1 MKIQKKLYMM
11 VMMKMMMLLSL
22 AWWRWWCWSFDDCVS
37 QEEDDDDYD
46 GGDDGD
52 DDDVMTVLG
61 SLFPKSTSR
70 LMFVFCLRLLL
81 LSFEGI
87 IKHDNS
93 VLFIML
99 LFFYFFVYTNAVFF
113 SSFYFCLY
121 HTLLFNKQFG
131 LLLVVEMVLL
141 LHQYSGSLCMWVK
154 VSSLFLYWKQNLGK
168 SLKAFEATKQQT
180 KCFCINYY

>member
-11 VMMKMMMLLSL
+11 VMMKMMILLSL
-22 AWWRWWCWSFDDCVS
+22 AWWWWWCWSFDDCVS
-37 QEEDDDDYD
+37 QEELDDDYG

-99 LFFYFFVYTNAVFF
+99 LFFYFLCIQMQFFPHLFIFAFTTLYYLTNSLGCCWWWRWCCYCINTVGLCVCE
-113 SSFYFCLY
+113 SKCPLYFC
-121 HTLLFNKQFG
+121 TENK
-131 LLLVVEMVLL
+131 
-141 LHQYSGSLCMWVK
+141 
-154 VSSLFLYWKQNLGK
+154 
-168 SLKAFEATKQQT
+168 
-180 KCFCINYY
+180 I